1 VVKILK
7 ILRIDSPDGETHFV
21 VEEPETR
28 EDCEC
33 LADVREIKKISKDKA
48 SEPLLLFREE

>member
-1 VVKILK
+1 MVKILK